1 MALSTLFLAA
11 FLILFGINALGW
23 VAISATL
30 LGAVALIAGI
40 LILVEAYHPITIRR
54 PVNQQ

>member
-1 MALSTLFLAA
+1 MGLSTLFLAA

-23 VAISATL
+23 VAITATF

-40 LILVEAYHPITIRR
+40 LLLVEAAHPIQVWRR
-54 PVNQQ
+54 PGA